1 MELDEWL
8 FKNKM
13 SVTDFAKSLDAN
25 RNWMYSVVNKRVK
38 PGKRLA
44 RDIVLATQGQVTE
57 KELVSIDNQEDK
69 K

>member
-13 SVTDFAKSLDAN
+13 TASDFAKSLECN

-57 KELVSIDNQEDK
+57 KELMNVGNERVA
-69 K
+69 